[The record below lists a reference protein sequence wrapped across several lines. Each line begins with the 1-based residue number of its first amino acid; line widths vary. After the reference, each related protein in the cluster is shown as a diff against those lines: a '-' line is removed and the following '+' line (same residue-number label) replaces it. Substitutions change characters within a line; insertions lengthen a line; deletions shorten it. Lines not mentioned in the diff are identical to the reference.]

1 MDLYRMT
8 VNRYK
13 AFGLEKK
20 DYNISNKIHLMDIFG
35 VDIVRICQDDFMTIV
50 WLCMFY
56 STYETKQ
63 NIEHQIKE
71 LEVIEVEK
79 ETIILRI

>member
-1 MDLYRMT
+1 
-8 VNRYK
+8 
-13 AFGLEKK
+13 
-20 DYNISNKIHLMDIFG
+20 
-35 VDIVRICQDDFMTIV
+35 MTIV

-63 NIEHQIKE
+63 NIEQQIKE